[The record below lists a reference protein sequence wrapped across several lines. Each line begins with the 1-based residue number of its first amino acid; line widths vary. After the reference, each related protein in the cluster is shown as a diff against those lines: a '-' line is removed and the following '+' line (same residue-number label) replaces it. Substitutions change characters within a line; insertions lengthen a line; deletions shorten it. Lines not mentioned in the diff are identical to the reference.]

1 MRDKEVKTDYRFTP
15 EPNLPVVKIRPEW
28 VKECKDSVSSPPIYV
43 QYQKLGFEPRLAVF
57 YAEDAKLSRFV
68 DLCAERIPVVGA
80 QHFVAW
86 LDELKII
93 MQRRKEAYPPQNPK
107 FAKEFMTIVELC
119 VCGRI
124 TKLRGLET
132 LRTFVSELG
141 DAKEKLFISTRG

>member
-1 MRDKEVKTDYRFTP
+1 FF
-15 EPNLPVVKIRPEW
+15 
-28 VKECKDSVSSPPIYV
+28 
-43 QYQKLGFEPRLAVF
+43 Q
-57 YAEDAKLSRFV
+57 EDAKLSRFV

-132 LRTFVSELG
+132 LRTFVSEFG
-141 DAKEKLFISTRG
+141 DAKE